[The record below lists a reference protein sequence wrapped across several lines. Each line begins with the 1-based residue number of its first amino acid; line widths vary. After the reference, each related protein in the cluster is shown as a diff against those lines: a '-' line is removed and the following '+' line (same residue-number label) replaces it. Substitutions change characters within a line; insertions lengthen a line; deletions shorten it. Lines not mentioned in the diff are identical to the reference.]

1 MIENT
6 HQDQNNLGT
15 PQRKIYSVS
24 ELNAKIKFLIED
36 RFPFVW
42 IFGEISN
49 FRIPASGHFYFTI
62 KDNASQI
69 SAVMFRGQ
77 QRQLKFEPEDGMSIT
92 GMGRLSV
99 YEPRGT
105 YQIILEYIEPSGI
118 GALQL
123 AFEKLKKRLAAE
135 GCFDDEFKKPLPF
148 LPKNISIITSPS
160 GAVVHDILNIII
172 RRFANVH
179 IQIVPTK
186 VQGHGAADEIV
197 AALELLNTRQEADV
211 AILARGGGSL
221 EDLQAF
227 NSEKVARAIFTS
239 KIPIISAVGH
249 ETDYT
254 ISDFVAD
261 RRASTPSAAAT
272 LVVPEKSEL
281 ERRCREDVMHLRTKW
296 LYYLERLRT
305 KLNKLSEHLIDPRR
319 EFGDYRLRLDDFST
333 RLHKLLMLRIRRE
346 REFLGF
352 WQDRLGVNTPRLLL
366 VKAKKKLEQT
376 NDILLR
382 SLSIYNYSKQI
393 KIRELTAKLEAL
405 NPLAILARGY
415 SVTRTLPDAK
425 IVKDSQ
431 VVALEQDLEVL
442 LDKGRL
448 FCQVRGKATDGQKN
462 I

>member
-6 HQDQNNLGT
+6 HPDQNNLGT

-24 ELNAKIKFLIED
+24 ELNAKIKSLIED

-62 KDNASQI
+62 KDSASQI

-105 YQIILEYIEPSGI
+105 YQIILEYLEPSGI
-118 GALQL
+118 GAMQI

-135 GCFDDEFKKPLPF
+135 GCFDDEFKEPLPF

-172 RRFANVH
+172 RRFANLH
-179 IQIVPTK
+179 IQIIPTK
-186 VQGHGAADEIV
+186 VQGHDAADEIV

-239 KIPIISAVGH
+239 KIPIISAIGH

-261 RRASTPSAAAT
+261 RRASTPSAAAA

-281 ERRCREDVMHLRTKW
+281 ERRCHEALMHLRSKW
-296 LYYLERLRT
+296 LYYFDRLSL
-305 KLNKLSEHLIDPRR
+305 KINKLSEQLIDPRR
-319 EFGDYRLRLDDFST
+319 KFGDYRLRLDDFFT
-333 RLHKLLMLRIRRE
+333 RLHKLLILRIRRE

-352 WQDRLGVNTPRLLL
+352 WQDRLGVNTPSLLL
-366 VKAKKKLEQT
+366 VNAKKKLEQT
-376 NDILLR
+376 NYNLLR
-382 SLSIYNYSKQI
+382 SLSIYKYSKQI

-415 SVTRTLPDAK
+415 SVTRTLPDAT

-431 VVALEQDLEVL
+431 DVALEQELEVL

-448 FCQVRGKATDGQKN
+448 FCQVKGKSN
-462 I
+462 

>member
-6 HQDQNNLGT
+6 HPGQNTIGS

-24 ELNAKIKFLIED
+24 ELNAEIKSLIED

-42 IFGEISN
+42 IFGEVSN

-62 KDNASQI
+62 KDDASQI
-69 SAVMFRGQ
+69 GAVMFRAQ
-77 QRQLKFEPEDGMSIT
+77 QRQLKFEPEDGMSII

-105 YQIILEYIEPSGI
+105 YQIILEYLEPSGI
-118 GALQL
+118 GALQI

-135 GCFDDEFKKPLPF
+135 GFFDDRFKKPLPF

-186 VQGHGAADEIV
+186 VQGLGAADEIV

-272 LVVPEKSEL
+272 LVVPEKTEL
-281 ERRCREDVMHLRTKW
+281 ERRCHEAVMHLRIKW
-296 LYYLERLRT
+296 LYYFERLRT
-305 KLNKLSEHLIDPRR
+305 KLNELSQHLIDPRR
-319 EFGDYRLRLDDFST
+319 KFGDYRLRLDDFST
-333 RLHKLLMLRIRRE
+333 RLHKLFMLRIRRE

-352 WQDRLGVNTPRLLL
+352 WQDRLGVNTPNLLL
-366 VKAKKKLEQT
+366 LKAKKKLEQK

-382 SLSIYNYSKQI
+382 SLSIYKNSKQI

-415 SVTRTLPDAK
+415 SVTRTLPDAT

-431 VVALEQDLEVL
+431 VVALEQNLEVL

-448 FCQVRGKATDGQKN
+448 FCQVKGKATDGKKN